1 MRKKIYKN
9 RFGKINLKWML
20 DNMKKNESDVKYQ
33 TMLEYNHYNQRIEW
47 IEDEIED
54 LKRDIVDKERE
65 LERINDI
72 CENIY
77 KDNSHLVDDYYM
89 KFNISKQNKKLTD
102 GSVGVF
108 WILNLKYKRSNKSI
122 YLGSDNKVREIVSK
136 VIESKKKLSED
147 RLRSEIYDMCFDKL
161 FELVKGRD
169 NLYDLKIKFEN
180 LV

>member
-9 RFGKINLKWML
+9 RFGKIDLKWML

-33 TMLEYNHYNQRIEW
+33 TMLEYNHYHQNIGW

-65 LERINDI
+65 LERINNI

-89 KFNISKQNKKLTD
+89 KYNISKQNKKLTD
-102 GSVGVF
+102 GSVAIF
-108 WILNLKYKRSNKSI
+108 WILNLKYKRGNKSI
-122 YLGSDNKVREIVSK
+122 YLGSDNNVRETVSK

-161 FELVKGRD
+161 FELVKGRV
-169 NLYDLKIKFEN
+169 NLYDLKVKFED